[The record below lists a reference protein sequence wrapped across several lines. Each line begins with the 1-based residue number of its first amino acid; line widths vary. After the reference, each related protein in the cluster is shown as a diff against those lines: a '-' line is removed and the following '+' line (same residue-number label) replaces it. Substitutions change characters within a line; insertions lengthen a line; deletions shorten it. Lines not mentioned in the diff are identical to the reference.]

1 VEGVAQHFLLTAADI
16 ARWRLHN
23 QHLTRPFAASAY
35 DVVVGL
41 LAVQAENPSQA
52 AWAVASR
59 TRQPTA
65 DDLAAQLDDGTVVRT
80 HVLRSTWHFV
90 SADDIGWLLDLTSPR
105 VRRMI
110 GEALHTG
117 YGLDERAIDR
127 AAKIVQDSLRERGDR
142 TRNELGEL
150 LQGSGFTLKGQQLML
165 LMAHLEL
172 DGLICSGR
180 PVDGEHSYA
189 LLAERAPH
197 TRRLERAEALAELA
211 LRYFTSH
218 GPATERDLAYWATLT
233 VTDVRAGL
241 SQVKDRLEQFDH
253 AGRTYWHPPGDPP
266 PPGQQPRGHLLQIL
280 DEVYRGYQDSRW
292 VLDSAGNVPRG
303 RETAIGM
310 ALVDGQMVAWM
321 KRTLAKDRV
330 EFALTPLRDLL
341 ADEVEALREAARR
354 YGKFLG
360 LEPRLSGLP
369 GS

>member
-1 VEGVAQHFLLTAADI
+1 VAKHPMLTDADL

-23 QHLTRPFAASAY
+23 QYLTSPFAASAQ

-52 AWAVASR
+52 AWAVACR
-59 TRQPTA
+59 TRQPNA
-65 DDLAAQLDDGTVVRT
+65 DDLATRLDDGTVLRT

-90 SADDIGWLLDLTSPR
+90 SADDIGWLLDLTRPR
-105 VRRMI
+105 VLRV
-110 GEALHTG
+110 TG
-117 YGLDERAIDR
+117 DQLDTAYGLDDGAIDR
-127 AAKIVQDSLRERGDR
+127 AATVVLDALGERGDR
-142 TRNELGEL
+142 TRGELGKVLEE
-150 LQGSGFTLKGQQLML
+150 SGFAPRGQLLML
-165 LMAHLEL
+165 LLAHLEL
-172 DGLICSGR
+172 SGLICSGR
-180 PVDGEHSYA
+180 QVDREHSYA

-197 TRRLERAEALAELA
+197 TRRLDRAEALAELA

-241 SQVKDRLEQFDH
+241 AQIKDQLEQFEH
-253 AGRTYWHPPGDPP
+253 AGRTYWHAPGDPP
-266 PPGQQPRGHLLQIL
+266 PPGQEPRGHLLQIL
-280 DEVYRGYQDSRW
+280 DECYRGYQDSRW

-321 KRTLAKDRV
+321 KRTLGKDRV
-330 EFALTPLRDLL
+330 EFALTPLRDL
-341 ADEVEALREAARR
+341 AAEEIEALREAARR
-354 YGKFLG
+354 YGDFLG

-369 GS
+369 GL